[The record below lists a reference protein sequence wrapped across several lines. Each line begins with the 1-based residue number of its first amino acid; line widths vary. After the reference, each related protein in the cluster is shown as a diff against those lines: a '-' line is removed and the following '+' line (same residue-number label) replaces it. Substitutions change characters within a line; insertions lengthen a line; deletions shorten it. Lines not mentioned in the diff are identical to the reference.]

1 MRKLV
6 CVGREDA
13 VKFRKGRLRLLG
25 NASRL
30 GLLESVS
37 RAPPPRGL
45 SRDPSQRS
53 RRGGVFDVTPP
64 MIKTT
69 IDGREEG
76 GRGKPVQGNNITA
89 IGGREVVRK
98 QKTIDNFVNDKSWRE
113 DSHRR
118 QGEGVGGREEAR
130 KRCEGTSVGWCGGT
144 TSELSADGRG
154 RE

>member
-13 VKFRKGRLRLLG
+13 VKFGKGRLRLLG

-45 SRDPSQRS
+45 SRDPSQRP
-53 RRGGVFDVTPP
+53 RRGQPSTV
-64 MIKTT
+64 
-69 IDGREEG
+69 GRRVAEG
-76 GRGKPVQGNNITA
+76 NQCKGITLQPLVVGR
-89 IGGREVVRK
+89 REVVRK
-98 QKTIDNFVNDKSWRE
+98 HKTIDNFVNDKSWRE

-144 TSELSADGRG
+144 TSELPTVGGGSRVTL
-154 RE
+154 